1 MQKKIIALAVA
12 AMASG
17 AAFAQSNVT
26 VYGVVDA
33 YYGNISN
40 NADVAA
46 NVKKFS
52 GVNSGGLSTSRLGFR
67 GTEDLGNGMKALF
80 TLEYQVN
87 TDTGD
92 LVVANARQ
100 SSIGLTGNFGTVL
113 AGRLPT
119 AALGWGIKYQPL
131 GGSAVDPLRNVVNAT
146 GFVSTLSTA
155 DRQSNAVAYV
165 SPNLS
170 GFTVQ
175 YNHAFVGETKTEAGN
190 GQRSANILAADY
202 DNGPLSVGVVYRVVG
217 NQSNTGDKTG
227 QKEWSIGGKYAIGT
241 VATLFA
247 TYQKG
252 DQNANNGLDYKAYSV
267 GAAVPVTAKG
277 TVVAS
282 FANSD
287 VGNTAAGVDQGAKAY
302 TLAYTYALSKRT
314 TAYTAYTSTSNE
326 RNTNTVHYGVGGVGV
341 EAGLKTKGFV
351 AGLRHSF

>member
-17 AAFAQSNVT
+17 VAFAQSNVT

-87 TDTGD
+87 TDDGALLTAAG
-92 LVVANARQ
+92 ARH

-119 AALGWGIKYQPL
+119 AALGWGLKYQPL

-146 GFVSTLSTA
+146 FGGLSTA
-155 DRQSNAVAYV
+155 DRLSNAVAYV

-326 RNTNTVHYGVGGVGV
+326 RNTDTVHYGVGLAAT
-341 EAGLKTKGFV
+341 EAGLKTKGIV